1 MLIKQIFSHFS
12 LVIIT
17 SGMSVIVL
25 TSKVNADDLTP
36 IANTSPEVIT
46 VLGQA
51 IDHEMLIYPGAHQ
64 HADNE
69 EIKRSLDTN
78 LGQFLKDKFA
88 GVSVNDVQNNPF
100 QMDMQYRGF
109 TLSPLLGLPQG
120 ISVYVNGVRFNE
132 PFGDTINWELIPLS
146 ALSDV
151 SLFSGSNPLFGQNT
165 LGGALVLNIKD
176 GFTFQGSNIDL
187 SAGSNGMG
195 QQTIQVGGNNGAF
208 GYYAVVSRY
217 QEDGWRKY
225 SPTEVTQ
232 ALGRFSWKAT
242 NTTRWDLLTSFSQ
255 SELIGNGAVP
265 FDLMALEGRD
275 AVYTHPDKTET
286 NHGFASLSGNIE
298 LNDAMTLDLNL
309 YYRQSKTDALNG
321 DDSDFEECIQAGKET
336 LCDEDDEPVR
346 FLNPDATAFNGSLE
360 DLGLEADDLDGL
372 NNTSNTDQKAM
383 GVTAQW
389 SIDTQL
395 HQMDAQ
401 WVLGLAADFADIN
414 FQSDTEFAELLN
426 DTPEAPRAT
435 QAVGL
440 FDADSVVRLDSERRH
455 YSAFV
460 AGSLAIADDLTLT
473 SALRY
478 DATNIHMTDL
488 APGDDGKTLDG
499 DHDFTQISPSIG
511 INWASTANTSFFASY
526 GRSSRAPTPVE
537 LSCADPDAPCKLPN
551 GFVSD
556 PPLEQVI
563 TDTFEIGA
571 EYTQSSLSLGL
582 TLFHA
587 RNQDDIIFQQAS
599 GLPSEGFFANVG
611 DTERRGGEVYYTQQL
626 QDWRFTLSYSYLDA
640 TFASDFISFSPNN
653 PLGGDRQ
660 VSAGDVIPGLPKHN
674 VKAGIEWY
682 IGNLT
687 LGSDVKYQSGQYYRG
702 DEANENEMISGF
714 TLVDL
719 KVIYQIN
726 DWISIYSR
734 IDNLFDVDYETFGA
748 YGESDEVL
756 ANIYP
761 GFDDARFVGPGAP
774 RTYIAGLNIE
784 F

>member
-1 MLIKQIFSHFS
+1 MLIKQILVRFS

-17 SGMSVIVL
+17 SSISVIVFP
-25 TSKVNADDLTP
+25 SNVNADVL
-36 IANTSPEVIT
+36 AQASHTSPEVIT

-51 IDHEMLIYPGAHQ
+51 IDHEMLVYPGAHQ

-69 EIKRSLDTN
+69 EIERSLDTN

-132 PFGDTINWELIPLS
+132 PFGDTINWELIPLT

-176 GFTFQGSNIDL
+176 GFTFQGTEVEL
-187 SAGSNGMG
+187 RAGSHGMD
-195 QQTIQVGGNNGAF
+195 QQTIEIGGNNGEL

-217 QEDGWRKY
+217 QEDGWRQF
-225 SPTEVTQ
+225 SPTEVSQ
-232 ALGRFSWKAT
+232 LLGRLSWKASDQV
-242 NTTRWDLLTSFSQ
+242 RWDLLSAFSQ

-265 FDLMALEGRD
+265 FDLMAVEGRD

-286 NHGFASLSGNIE
+286 GHGFASLSGNIQ

-309 YYRQSKTDALNG
+309 YYRHSQTDSLNG
-321 DDSDFEECIQAGKET
+321 DDSDFEECIQAGNET

-346 FLNPDATAFNGSLE
+346 FLNPDASAFNGSLE
-360 DLGLEADDLDGL
+360 DLGLDADDVDGL
-372 NNTSNTDQKAM
+372 NNTSSTNQQAM
-383 GVTAQW
+383 GVAAQW

-395 HQMDAQ
+395 QQMDAQ
-401 WVLGLAADFADIN
+401 WILGVGADFADIH

-426 DTPEAPRAT
+426 DTAQAPRAT
-435 QAVGL
+435 KAIGL

-455 YSAFV
+455 YYAFV
-460 AGSLAIADDLTLT
+460 ANSLALTDALTLT

-499 DHDFTQISPSIG
+499 DHDFTQLSPSLG
-511 INWASTANTSFFASY
+511 INWTSTTNTSLFASY

-571 EYTQSSLSLGL
+571 EYTQGSLSLGL

-611 DTERRGGEVYYTQQL
+611 DTKRRGGEVYYKQQI
-626 QDWRFTLSYSYLDA
+626 QDWQFTLAYSYLDA

-660 VSAGDVIPGLPKHN
+660 VSAGDAIPGLPKHN
-674 VKAGIEWY
+674 IKAGIEWY
-682 IGNLT
+682 IGDLI
-687 LGSDVKYQSGQYYRG
+687 LGSDIKYQSGQYYRG

-714 TLVDL
+714 AVVDF
-719 KVIYQIN
+719 KAIYQFN
-726 DWISIYSR
+726 YWISVYVR
-734 IDNLFDVDYETFGA
+734 IDNLFDTDYETFGA

-756 ANIYP
+756 GNIYP
-761 GFDDARFVGPGAP
+761 EFDDARFVGPGAP
-774 RTYIAGLNIE
+774 RTYIGGIKVT

>member
-1 MLIKQIFSHFS
+1 MFKKWLFTHLWI
-12 LVIIT
+12 VVIT
-17 SGMSVIVL
+17 SGINLLLFSSDV
-25 TSKVNADDLTP
+25 TADNLAQTT
-36 IANTSPEVIT
+36 NKLPEVIT

-51 IDHEMLIYPGAHQ
+51 IDHEIPVYPGAHQ
-64 HADNE
+64 HADSE
-69 EIKRSLDTN
+69 EIERSLDTN

-132 PFGDTINWELIPLS
+132 PFGDTINWELIPLT
-146 ALSDV
+146 ALSNV
-151 SLFSGSNPLFGQNT
+151 SLYSGSNPLFGQNT

-176 GFTFQGSNIDL
+176 GFTFQGTDVEL
-187 SAGSNGMG
+187 RAGSHGMD
-195 QQTIQVGGNNGAF
+195 QQTIEVGGNSGEL

-217 QEDGWRKY
+217 QEEGWRQY
-225 SPTEVTQ
+225 SPTEVSQ
-232 ALGRFSWKAT
+232 FLGRLSWKA
-242 NTTRWDLLTSFSQ
+242 NNKTRWDLLTAFSQ

-321 DDSDFEECIQAGKET
+321 DDSDFEECIHAGNET

-346 FLNPDATAFNGSLE
+346 FIKPDATAFNDSLE

-389 SIDTQL
+389 TIDTQL
-395 HQMDAQ
+395 HQMDTQ
-401 WVLGLAADFADIN
+401 WVLGLTADFADIR

-478 DATNIHMTDL
+478 DATNVHMTDL
-488 APGDDGKTLDG
+488 APGNDGKTLDG
-499 DHDFTQISPSIG
+499 DHDFTHLSPSIG
-511 INWASTANTSFFASY
+511 INWAFTADTSLFASY
-526 GRSSRAPTPVE
+526 SRSSRAPTPVE

-571 EYTQSSLSLGL
+571 EYTQGSLSLGL

-611 DTERRGGEVYYTQQL
+611 DTERQGGEAYYKQQL
-626 QDWRFTLSYSYLDA
+626 QDWQFTLSYSYLDA
-640 TFASDFISFSPNN
+640 RFSSDFISFSPNN

-660 VSAGDVIPGLPKHN
+660 VSAGDAIPGLPKHN

-682 IGNLT
+682 IGDLT
-687 LGSDVKYQSGQYYRG
+687 LGSDIKYQSGQYYRG
-702 DEANENEMISGF
+702 DEANENEIISGF
-714 TLVDL
+714 ALVDL
-719 KVIYQIN
+719 KVMYQIN
-726 DWISIYSR
+726 DWISIYTR
-734 IDNLFDVDYETFGA
+734 IDNLFDTHYQTFGA

-756 ANIYP
+756 GNIYP

-774 RTYIAGLNIE
+774 RTYVGGLKIK